1 MILLLTYPAR
11 PIAIHIPILEGSSFS
26 FRSSRNSRADRMRV
40 NVFCVIV
47 WPADGDA
54 FTVLPGKGV
63 GLGHGLVERKSGWML
78 DSRVE
83 PKLEKVGDGSGDEGR
98 ETVAFA

>member
-1 MILLLTYPAR
+1 
-11 PIAIHIPILEGSSFS
+11 
-26 FRSSRNSRADRMRV
+26 MRV